1 MPKARKVVVK
11 KKKDVKSKKSKVK
24 PINQGVKISA
34 QPRNP
39 QKVASNSSTTMRGVC
54 SRLCS
59 ITDPFCSQ
67 AKNAKWPDG
76 LGGQTLTM
84 QTRRHI
90 IMPTFAGGGNVAYFG
105 GSLPY
110 AALFATSYTAP
121 NFTLNSTQHNVT
133 LGSNFST
140 YAAQYRIVTS
150 GIIIRNMLPA
160 LTAAGYVMVSRLT
173 VFPAVGSAVT
183 EGLVEGTD
191 IQTFPITSGM
201 ELALALKP
209 VGMMSRS
216 FNNENTTTTTISGW
230 DVIKVEI
237 VGGPASIANAID
249 IEIVNNVEFT
259 IELAQTGLHALV
271 TTTAPHAPHLTTASS
286 RLMDVVGHFAV
297 QGVEKL
303 SAIFMTKATE
313 ALASLAVM

>member
-11 KKKDVKSKKSKVK
+11 KKKANVKAKKSK
-24 PINQGVKISA
+24 PINQGVKISSVV
-34 QPRNP
+34 RNP
-39 QKVASNSSTTMRGVC
+39 QKVANNTSGSMRAAC
-54 SRLCS
+54 SRLCA

-90 IMPTFAGGGNVAYFG
+90 ALPTFTSGGNVAYFG
-105 GSLPY
+105 GSLPFAGLVAATY
-110 AALFATSYTAP
+110 AAGIY
-121 NFTLNSTQHNVT
+121 TLNGTQHNVT

-160 LTAAGYVMVSRLT
+160 LSASGYVMVSRLT
-173 VFPAVGSAVT
+173 VFPAVNSAVT
-183 EGLVEGTD
+183 EGIVEGTD
-191 IQTFPITSGM
+191 IQTFPISSGM

-216 FNNENTTTTTISGW
+216 FANENTNTTSSSGW
-230 DVIKVEI
+230 DVIKIEL
-237 VGGPASIANAID
+237 VGCPASVTNAID
-249 IEIVNNVEFT
+249 IEVVNNVEFT
-259 IELAQTGLHALV
+259 IELSQSGLHSLV
-271 TTTAPHAPHLTTASS
+271 TTSAPHAPHLTTASS

-303 SAIFMTKATE
+303 STLFMGKATE
-313 ALASLAVM
+313 ALASLAAL